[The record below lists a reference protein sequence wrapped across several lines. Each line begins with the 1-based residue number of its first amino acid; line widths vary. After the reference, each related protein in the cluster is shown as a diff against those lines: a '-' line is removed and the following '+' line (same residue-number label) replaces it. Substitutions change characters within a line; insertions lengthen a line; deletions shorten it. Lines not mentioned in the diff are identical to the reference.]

1 MIKTFIK
8 FSIIVLVSIFVGIG
22 SFVYAQSDE
31 IEELSNEIENN
42 EQGIALIEA
51 QIKVDQAK
59 LKSLEGE
66 KDSLEKTITNLN
78 YSENKLKKDIF
89 DTERDITNTDQEI
102 KTLSGQI
109 DDLQG
114 EILLNQ
120 DFIKET
126 VVQINKTREKNFW
139 EVFLLYRTF
148 SEYLDRIARFETT
161 GKVLKEKIDTLAGNK
176 DELEDKTED
185 QTRKKIE
192 LVDLTQEL
200 SDKKQVVEI
209 TKNQKEL
216 VLQDTKNT
224 EATYQQRL
232 ADKLELR
239 REFEQTLLELE
250 SKLQIAIDKTLF
262 AGKSQGLFSWPT
274 ASFRITQFF
283 GNTSFAASGAYN
295 GRGHSGTDFAV
306 PIGTPVRAVMD
317 GEVWSAFDT
326 DAVGDRGADG
336 VYRGCVSF
344 GKYVL
349 IKHDNGLSTLIAH
362 NSLIT
367 VKNGQRVKRG
377 DIIAY
382 SGNSGFSTGPHLHF
396 STYATQGVKI
406 ERLGDVSNSFYCA
419 DAIIPI
425 IALNAYLDPYDYLPR
440 PKFALREVSF
450 GDNNASVRSLQMA
463 LKHERI
469 FPIEVSSNGQYGPTT
484 AKAVAEWQ
492 KKYGLGTTDGRDFDK
507 KSLDRYNLLFE

>member
-349 IKHDNGLSTLIAH
+349 IK
-362 NSLIT
+362 
-367 VKNGQRVKRG
+367 
-377 DIIAY
+377 
-382 SGNSGFSTGPHLHF
+382 TGPHLHF